1 MYIERKKGTAMQFL
15 SVKTIPRILSVL
27 VLFT

>member
-1 MYIERKKGTAMQFL
+1 MYIERKKGIDMQFL